1 MATAAKPARSPS
13 GASRTSGLTK
23 KQRYE
28 RLRGQLEQ
36 DRSSFLS
43 HWKDLNDYILPR
55 RGRFFVTDI
64 NRGERRSQH
73 IVDSTATFA
82 ARTLQAGMM
91 SGVTSPARRWFRL
104 TTPDPELAEQQDVK
118 VWLDQ
123 VGQRIDTVFLRSN
136 LYNALPIVY
145 GDLGVFGTAA
155 MGVLEDDESI
165 IRCYPYPIGSYY
177 IAADARGDIRVFFRE
192 FRMTVRQLVEQ
203 FGEENLTTAT
213 KAKWKNAQTEVWV
226 DVCHVIA
233 PNADYDRKKLE
244 SKHKQ
249 FANCYYERGNN
260 EEIYLEESG
269 FDEFPVLV
277 PRWEVTGEDTW
288 ATNCPG
294 MTTLGDIKQLQLGER
309 RGMQAIEKMVNPP
322 MSAPSALR
330 SGKAS
335 ILSGD
340 ITYLDVRE
348 GQQGFQPVYQIDPK
362 INELEGKQQQVRLR
376 IQRGFF
382 EDLFLM
388 LAQSDRREITA
399 REIDERHEEK
409 LLALG
414 PVLEQLNQDLL
425 DPLIDRTF
433 AIMLRKGLIPDAPDA
448 LQGMPLKVEYISVMA
463 QAQARIGVGGLEQ
476 FAGFVSQMATIDPSV
491 LDKVN
496 RDEMIDDYGR
506 MTGVSP
512 KIIVS
517 DEDVAQVRQ
526 ARAEQQ
532 KAKAQAEL
540 LASSADSAV
549 KLSQADTTK
558 PSLLTGLLSNAPSQ
572 LGGAAAA

>member
-1 MATAAKPARSPS
+1 MATAVRPS
-13 GASRTSGLTK
+13 RAPRGAYTTSGLTK

-28 RLRGQLEQ
+28 LLRGQLSLE
-36 DRSSFLS
+36 RSSFIS

-55 RGRFFVTDI
+55 RGRFFVTDV
-64 NRGERRSQH
+64 NRGDRRSQH
-73 IVDSTATFA
+73 IIDSTATFA

-104 TTPDPELAEQQDVK
+104 TTPDPELAEQQDIK

-123 VGQRIDTVFLRSN
+123 VGQRMDTIFLRSN
-136 LYNALPIVY
+136 LYNALPIIY

-155 MGVLEDDESI
+155 MGVLEDDETL
-165 IRCYPYPIGSYY
+165 IRCYPYPIGSYS
-177 IAADARGDIRVFFRE
+177 IATDARGQVRVFFRE
-192 FRMTVRQLVEQ
+192 FRMTVRQVVEQ
-203 FGEENLTTAT
+203 FGEDRITRATA
-213 KAKWKNAQTEVWV
+213 AKWKNAQYETWV
-226 DVCHVIA
+226 DVCHVIS
-233 PNADYDRKKLE
+233 PNQDYDSRKLSSQYKA
-244 SKHKQ
+244 
-249 FANCYYERGNN
+249 FASCYYEKGTS
-260 EEIYLEESG
+260 EDLYLEESG

-294 MTTLGDIKQLQLGER
+294 MTALGDIKQLQLGER
-309 RGMQAIEKMVNPP
+309 RGMQAIEKMVSPP
-322 MSAPSALR
+322 MNAPSAMR
-330 SGKAS
+330 TAKAS

-340 ITYLDVRE
+340 INYLDVRD
-348 GQQGFQPVYQIDPK
+348 GMQGFQPVYQIDPK
-362 INELEGKQQQVRLR
+362 INELEMKQQQVRLR
-376 IQRGFF
+376 VQRAFF

-433 AIMLRKGLIPDAPDA
+433 NIMVRKGLIPEPPQA
-448 LQGMPLKVEYISVMA
+448 LEGVPLKVEYISIMA
-463 QAQARIGVGGLEQ
+463 QAQKMVGLAGLER
-476 FAGFVSQMATIDPSV
+476 FAGFVGQMATIDPTV

-496 RDEMIDDYGR
+496 RDEMVQDYGE
-506 MTGVSP
+506 MTGVPP
-512 KIIVS
+512 KVIVS
-517 DEDVAQVRQ
+517 DDDVAQVRQ
-526 ARAEQQ
+526 ARAAAAQ
-532 KAKAQAEL
+532 KQKDAEAL
-540 LASSADSAV
+540 SASADAAH

-558 PSLLTGLLSNAPSQ
+558 PSLLTGLLSNAPSA
-572 LGGAAAA
+572 LGGAAA